1 MGTARNGVLIMSWA
15 IMIKEYLC
23 DIKYGMGES
32 MSPTI
37 PDGSFV
43 FSENMSRRWRN
54 WKRGDIVQLLSPTRY
69 TGETITKRIIAVV
82 GTLLIIETR
91 LIICSQLSLQEG
103 DIVELQP
110 RFNME
115 RRGKITIPKGH
126 VWVEGDNPTCSVDS
140 RQFGAV
146 PAALLTGK
154 PFLIARE
161 WKWVLL

>member
-1 MGTARNGVLIMSWA
+1 MSWA

-54 WKRGDIVQLLSPTRY
+54 WKRGDIVQLRSPTRY
-69 TGETITKRIIAVV
+69 TGETITKRIIAV
-82 GTLLIIETR
+82 
-91 LIICSQLSLQEG
+91 EG